1 LIGFQAPDSFFSQ
14 IVSGVYHWDPPTKQE
29 SMLWVHKAKTVF
41 GRKIHGNHFVGLE
54 RNSAYFY
61 GKRHYNQWRD
71 LFEDNSETLKLKRP
85 SSCRQKN
92 LLLLD
97 NCKVQLEKRW
107 IKCISVEGISYYTVW
122 KLLME

>member
-14 IVSGVYHWDPPTKQE
+14 IVSGVYHWDPTTKQE
-29 SMLWVHKAKTVF
+29 SMQWVHKAKTVF

-97 NCKVQLEKRW
+97 NCKVHKACNVQAVNSGMR
-107 IKCISVEGISYYTVW
+107 IY
-122 KLLME
+122 